1 METLKDRANIVVG
14 ETSDSGSHDDTNNV
28 ERRLIEDAVSC
39 DTRAFKMDAVGLTSL
54 VVSLATFMTTIV
66 THQID
71 LNFLLK
77 GLNENRKPSALA
89 T

>member
-14 ETSDSGSHDDTNNV
+14 ETSDSGSHDDTNV

-66 THQID
+66 TCQID

-77 GLNENRKPSALA
+77 GLNEN
-89 T
+89 